1 MNSLVDLGTL
11 DHRLVGL
18 QRPNGTTFTSGLC
31 RAVAARVGIDVLL
44 VRLAVVA
51 LVFAAGL
58 GLVLYAWATLL
69 TPREGRVAPI
79 RRLVPAFERWPRNTQ
94 VLVIGASSLVVV
106 LALASQGNFS
116 LFPAIVVVAVFLLMR
131 RRAIRAGS
139 AHPGTG
145 QHPAAAWH
153 DAAAPTA
160 PPPTT
165 ATTIEEWRSRLAA
178 HASIRTG
185 PADPLPVVDLYGPDP
200 DPAPGPNPAPAHPQA
215 PVSWW
220 GAVLVVLLSGGAA
233 SAAFSFGLSPTW
245 LWACVL
251 GTGVAGAT
259 MLFWALLVRSRRL
272 PVVVLVLALGVGATS
287 SWMVTE
293 RSEPAER
300 VAVETGTQDL
310 TYEFIANTGVVDLS
324 DLDLDDASTITV
336 EANLSSV
343 RVVLPA
349 EPIRFTQDA
358 EMSQV
363 DVVHPSSRT
372 ADEERP
378 RSSATLVIN
387 AVMSTVEV
395 EYLS

>member
-1 MNSLVDLGTL
+1 
-11 DHRLVGL
+11 
-18 QRPNGTTFTSGLC
+18 
-31 RAVAARVGIDVLL
+31 
-44 VRLAVVA
+44 
-51 LVFAAGL
+51 
-58 GLVLYAWATLL
+58 
-69 TPREGRVAPI
+69 
-79 RRLVPAFERWPRNTQ
+79 
-94 VLVIGASSLVVV
+94 
-106 LALASQGNFS
+106 
-116 LFPAIVVVAVFLLMR
+116 
-131 RRAIRAGS
+131 
-139 AHPGTG
+139 
-145 QHPAAAWH
+145 
-153 DAAAPTA
+153 
-160 PPPTT
+160 
-165 ATTIEEWRSRLAA
+165 
-178 HASIRTG
+178 
-185 PADPLPVVDLYGPDP
+185 
-200 DPAPGPNPAPAHPQA
+200 
-215 PVSWW
+215 
-220 GAVLVVLLSGGAA
+220 
-233 SAAFSFGLSPTW
+233 
-245 LWACVL
+245 
-251 GTGVAGAT
+251 T